1 METNDII
8 DPFRESNP
16 QLKRYTW
23 RRRNPLKQARL
34 DFFLTSESMSQYIKV
49 SKIGASYRSDHSLV
63 TLELNFTNIS
73 HGKSYWKHNNSLL
86 TDLEYLKT
94 MNNKILDIK
103 KQYALPVY
111 NIDEIDNIPNTEIQ
125 FNINDQLFLD
135 VLLME

>member
-49 SKIGASYRSDHSLV
+49 SKIGASGRSDHSLV
-63 TLELNFTNIS
+63 TLELNFTSIS
-73 HGKSYWKHNNSLL
+73 HG
-86 TDLEYLKT
+86 
-94 MNNKILDIK
+94 
-103 KQYALPVY
+103 
-111 NIDEIDNIPNTEIQ
+111 NISTGNIIT
-125 FNINDQLFLD
+125 LC
-135 VLLME
+135 

>member
-8 DPFRESNP
+8 DTFRESNP
-16 QLKRYTW
+16 QLERYTW

-49 SKIGASYRSDHSLV
+49 SKTGASYRSDHSL

-86 TDLEYLKT
+86 TELEYLKT
-94 MNNKILDIK
+94 MNEK
-103 KQYALPVY
+103 
-111 NIDEIDNIPNTEIQ
+111 
-125 FNINDQLFLD
+125 
-135 VLLME
+135 